1 MKRVYRT
8 ESLLTINHL
17 KNIVE
22 HEGIGCVVK
31 NDKLMGA
38 MGEIPFLEC
47 WPELWVVND
56 REAAKAEAIIRAALS
71 TEEPAGDDWTCGNC
85 GERIEGQFSQCWQCG
100 ADCPATP

>member
-31 NDKLMGA
+31 NDRLMGA

-56 REAAKAEAIIRAALS
+56 LDEARAAAIIRDALS
-71 TEEPAGDDWTCGNC
+71 SEQPAGKDWICRKC
-85 GERIEGQFSQCWQCG
+85 GEKIEGQFAQCWKCG
-100 ADCPATP
+100 ADCPSS